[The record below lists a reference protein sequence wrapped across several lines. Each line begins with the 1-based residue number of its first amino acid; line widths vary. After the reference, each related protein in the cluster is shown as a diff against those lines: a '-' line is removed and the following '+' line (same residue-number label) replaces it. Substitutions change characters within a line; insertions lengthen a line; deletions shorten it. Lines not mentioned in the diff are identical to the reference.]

1 MTKKFGDQVL
11 GVHGAELPKF
21 AESQKDRFYW
31 TMQKDFNKSPRTQSL
46 NELKQKNKFW
56 AKRDEV
62 LLADATG
69 NEAPIDK
76 FKKERVP

>member
-1 MTKKFGDQVL
+1 
-11 GVHGAELPKF
+11 
-21 AESQKDRFYW
+21 
-31 TMQKDFNKSPRTQSL
+31 MQKAFNKSPRCQSL

-69 NEAPIDK
+69 EQAPIDK
-76 FKKERVP
+76 FKEERQP

>member
-1 MTKKFGDQVL
+1 M
-11 GVHGAELPKF
+11 
-21 AESQKDRFYW
+21 
-31 TMQKDFNKSPRTQSL
+31 SL

-69 NEAPIDK
+69 KEAPVEV
-76 FKKERVP
+76 FKKTHQPQKSKFGIANKVTSENHWKNSDKVGDPAP